1 MYRGFIT
8 EIGEIQHGDP
18 GRLAVRAPKTCA
30 RLEPGGS
37 YAVDGVCL
45 SAESM
50 EDGVVTSTLSEET
63 RRRSTLGELAPG
75 ARVNVELP
83 LCGGERLESHLVQ
96 GHVDAVGK
104 VLRVE
109 PEELGTRVWIRPP
122 ARFLEALAP
131 KGSVA
136 VDGVALT
143 VAEVSRDRFA
153 VALIPSTLEQTT
165 LAGLAPGRRVNL
177 ESDLIEKLARQ
188 HEGRTHAVL
197 TRTVANLPWAGVVS
211 GRMGVEKVVRQLA
224 AGGSVLVWDPDREGE
239 GDLVTAGAEM
249 RPETWTFILTRVCGH
264 ATVPCD
270 ARVLER
276 LGIPPMAGAG
286 DRHGTAM
293 HTAVDLAAATGTGV
307 SPAERAATVRRLAH
321 PEARPED
328 FLMPGHVFPLAARP
342 GGLRERTGHT
352 EATVALCTAA
362 RRAPVGVCCEV
373 MHPDGFMAGPAELER
388 FALDWGLPLIEIGEL
403 VSFL

>member
-8 EIGEIQHGDP
+8 EIGEIQAGDA
-18 GRLAVRAPKTCA
+18 GRLALRAPKACA

-37 YAVDGVCL
+37 YAVNGVCL
-45 SAESM
+45 SAESV
-50 EDGVVTSTLSEET
+50 EGDVVTSTLSSET
-63 RRRSTLGELAPG
+63 LRRSTLAELAPG
-75 ARVNVELP
+75 ARVNLELP
-83 LCGGERLESHLVQ
+83 LCAGERLESHLVQ

-122 ARFLEALAP
+122 ARFLEALPP

-165 LAGLAPGRRVNL
+165 LAALVPGQRVNL
-177 ESDLIEKLARQ
+177 ESDLVEKLARQ

-197 TRTVANLPWAGVVS
+197 ARTVGNLPWAGVVS
-211 GRMGVEKVVRQLA
+211 GRMGVEKVVRQIA
-224 AGGSVLVWDPDREGE
+224 AGGSVLVWDPEREGE
-239 GDLVTAGAEM
+239 GDLVTAGADM

-270 ARVLER
+270 AGVLER
-276 LGIPPMAGAG
+276 LEIPPMAGAG

-293 HTAVDLAAATGTGV
+293 HTAIDLAASRGTGV

-352 EATVALCTAA
+352 EATVALCVAA

-388 FALDWGLPLIEIGEL
+388 FALDWGLPLVEIGEL
-403 VSFL
+403 VTFL